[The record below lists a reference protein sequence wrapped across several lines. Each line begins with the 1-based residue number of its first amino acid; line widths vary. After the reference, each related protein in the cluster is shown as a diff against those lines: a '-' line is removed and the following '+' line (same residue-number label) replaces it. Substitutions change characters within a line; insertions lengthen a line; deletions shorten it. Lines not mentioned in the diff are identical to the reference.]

1 MREMLEGVKAG
12 DNIKTIGGIYG
23 KVVSVKEDLVTIET
37 GPEKA
42 KSCSQKAR
50 LPLWNLR
57 KSRAISLSKISKKG
71 IRKDAFCI
79 YEFSPAY
86 SLPITAKKEL
96 EYMPSSKAA
105 AHKKGANG
113 GGKLAVGKAVKG
125 AIFGLI
131 VTVVLSVLV
140 LAIIVKQFG
149 LSDEAIAAVNQAV
162 KVIAILSQ
170 PLSQPATWMAI
181 KSSRAALRGALYVL
195 LGFGVFS
202 LIEGQWGSITQLL
215 ADLAMGL
222 VIGMLTAMIF
232 FQNFRET
239 EKTVRT
245 AKR

>member
-1 MREMLEGVKAG
+1 
-12 DNIKTIGGIYG
+12 
-23 KVVSVKEDLVTIET
+23 
-37 GPEKA
+37 
-42 KSCSQKAR
+42 
-50 LPLWNLR
+50 
-57 KSRAISLSKISKKG
+57 
-71 IRKDAFCI
+71 
-79 YEFSPAY
+79 
-86 SLPITAKKEL
+86 
-96 EYMPSSKAA
+96 MPSSKAA
-105 AHKKGANG
+105 AQKKGANG

-131 VTVVLSVLV
+131 VTVLSVLV

-162 KVIAILSQ
+162 KVIAIFVTAFI
-170 PLSQPATWMAI
+170 ATSNMDGNKILTGCLA
-181 KSSRAALRGALYVL
+181 GALYVL

-232 FQNFRET
+232 SKIFVKQK
-239 EKTVRT
+239 KTVRT